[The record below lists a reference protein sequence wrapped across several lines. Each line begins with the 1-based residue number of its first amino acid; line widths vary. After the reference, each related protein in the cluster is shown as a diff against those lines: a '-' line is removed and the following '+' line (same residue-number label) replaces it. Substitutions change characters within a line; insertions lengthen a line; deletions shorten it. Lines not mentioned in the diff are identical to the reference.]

1 MYCRHPGGFT
11 CFDSC
16 SCIVDTL
23 EDLHVLNISQRVTSE
38 QELRNLGTKAL
49 KVPEHIIDTALY
61 DNRTSIQD
69 AAHDV
74 LSTWRKQ
81 YQSSQ
86 GAYLDLLAGLKRA
99 KINQLVTQLRKWV
112 QGTEDV
118 SQISDESKLLEKYT
132 CKIIVH
138 YNRFFK

>member
-1 MYCRHPGGFT
+1 MNYNGFLFT
-11 CFDSC
+11 
-16 SCIVDTL
+16 CIVDAL

-49 KVPEHIIDTALY
+49 KVPEYIIDTALY
-61 DNRTSIQD
+61 NHRTSIQD

-86 GAYLDLLAGLKRA
+86 EAYLDLLAALKRA
-99 KINQLVTQLRKWV
+99 KMNQLATQLRMWV

-118 SQISDESKLLEKYT
+118 SQISDESQLLQKYT
-132 CKIIVH
+132 CKIIVY